1 MILLRAKGVKHLKFI
16 HLIFVI
22 SWVGAAVIM
31 FVISLSETLLLK
43 NNLSEVYLILDII
56 DKFAVIPAAI
66 GTFLTGIVYGLFTN
80 WGFFKFL
87 GSLLLQPL
95 ILKNMGIVLEYKDLS
110 GINPVFLNNE
120 AILHTA
126 GKIQLVLFLFVCYI
140 SVIKPWNKP

>member
-1 MILLRAKGVKHLKFI
+1 
-16 HLIFVI
+16 
-22 SWVGAAVIM
+22 M
-31 FVISLSETLLLK
+31 FVISLAEPLLLK

-80 WGFFKFL
+80 WGFFKYRWIVVKWVIMSGQIIL